1 MSFILGFPQW
11 RFSPGASGQL
21 SSKSLSLSLPPAKL
35 ITFSC
40 NDLLCVTYLKLFQN
54 YDLYNHNN

>member
-1 MSFILGFPQW
+1 MSFILGFPQC

-21 SSKSLSLSLPPAKL
+21 SSKSLSLLVSLPPAKL

-40 NDLLCVTYLKLFQN
+40 NDLLCVTYFKLFQN
-54 YDLYNHNN
+54 YDLYNQ